1 MISCGMFDFWQKK
14 EMEKILLAKR
24 TTLKWKQNKND
35 NLNIDDLT
43 NDLKNDLTKNMTN
56 QSQDEKFQS
65 LNIIQLQ
72 SSFYFF
78 LLGVSIASTSLL
90 IEIKYFLRQNIKYK
104 LYK

>member
-56 QSQDEKFQS
+56 QSQDEQFQS

-90 IEIKYFLRQNIKYK
+90 IEIKYFLRKNIKYK